1 MTIARG
7 SRVIHSTRHS
17 QLVLT
22 WLPQLVSFRPLL
34 ARSHEYPRNWR
45 LSIGL
50 VLARESALA
59 PTSAGIPSR
68 RAGTQAWAMP
78 PALASG
84 KAIHVD
90 TDERVLTLGNKDWQ
104 MNRVRGQTPSSEE
117 PLRSAG
123 LWVPVSAARHAPIGS
138 PRQRALE
145 TALNSIAVV
154 PRFSDLF
161 GRRPTLGELLE
172 IVRRFNCLEWLSY
185 LSRVSTTLGPLYEL
199 NPDRQA
205 AVFYGIIGSKVRAAI
220 ENLAK
225 RDGRATPRR
234 ARERS

>member
-1 MTIARG
+1 
-7 SRVIHSTRHS
+7 
-17 QLVLT
+17 
-22 WLPQLVSFRPLL
+22 
-34 ARSHEYPRNWR
+34 
-45 LSIGL
+45 
-50 VLARESALA
+50 
-59 PTSAGIPSR
+59 
-68 RAGTQAWAMP
+68 
-78 PALASG
+78 
-84 KAIHVD
+84 
-90 TDERVLTLGNKDWQ
+90 
-104 MNRVRGQTPSSEE
+104 
-117 PLRSAG
+117 
-123 LWVPVSAARHAPIGS
+123 
-138 PRQRALE
+138 LE

-225 RDGRATPRR
+225 RDGRARVLLAAEAQVATLQQLVVLKAPVAQGLRFEKDEDFDQFGYALLMTMDLMEKEPSPLGSDQVTASLAQAYLRR
-234 ARERS
+234 PFASGGVVAARACAVYELLSDQKSESTAKLAEWFQAATGVPLEG